1 MEVKTKRFIIKYR
14 EGIVSVAA
22 NDVAEAI
29 ERFKELRIETNR
41 YIIKYKEGFVNVPAN
56 NVEEAIERFK
66 ELRIETS
73 AKELTIVPADEM
85 YKRREEIFGK

>member
-1 MEVKTKRFIIKYR
+1 MEVKINRFIIKYK

-22 NDVAEAI
+22 NDVA
-29 ERFKELRIETNR
+29 
-41 YIIKYKEGFVNVPAN
+41 
-56 NVEEAIERFK
+56 EAIERFK

-85 YKRREEIFGK
+85 HKRKEEIFRKE

>member
-1 MEVKTKRFIIKYR
+1 MEVKINRFIIKYK

-22 NDVAEAI
+22 NDVA
-29 ERFKELRIETNR
+29 
-41 YIIKYKEGFVNVPAN
+41 
-56 NVEEAIERFK
+56 EAIERFK

-85 YKRREEIFGK
+85 HKRREEIFRKE

>member
-1 MEVKTKRFIIKYR
+1 MEVKK
-14 EGIVSVAA
+14 
-22 NDVAEAI
+22 
-29 ERFKELRIETNR
+29 NR

-73 AKELTIVPADEM
+73 AKELTIVPAEDV
-85 YKRREEIFGK
+85 YKRHKEIFGK

>member
-1 MEVKTKRFIIKYR
+1 MEVKMKRY
-14 EGIVSVAA
+14 V
-22 NDVAEAI
+22 
-29 ERFKELRIETNR
+29 
-41 YIIKYKEGFVNVPAN
+41 IKYKECICSVPAN

-73 AKELTIVPADEM
+73 AKEITIVPADEM

>member
-1 MEVKTKRFIIKYR
+1 MEVK
-14 EGIVSVAA
+14 A
-22 NDVAEAI
+22 
-29 ERFKELRIETNR
+29 NR

-73 AKELTIVPADEM
+73 AKELTIVPSDEM
-85 YKRREEIFGK
+85 YKRKEEIFGSK